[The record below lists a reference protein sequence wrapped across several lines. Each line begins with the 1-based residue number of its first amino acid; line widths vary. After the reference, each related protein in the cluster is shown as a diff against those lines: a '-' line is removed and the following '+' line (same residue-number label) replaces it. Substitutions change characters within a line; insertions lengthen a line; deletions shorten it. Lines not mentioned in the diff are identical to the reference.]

1 MGEKFYMDLE
11 AFQAKY
17 PTREMREQ
25 VLRQMSPEKILQL
38 SRSCS
43 ALQDAI
49 WYARFAQEAAER
61 NAA

>member
-25 VLRQMSPEKILQL
+25 VLRQELRRQGRQHRRHGP
-38 SRSCS
+38 RSVP
-43 ALQDAI
+43 
-49 WYARFAQEAAER
+49 
-61 NAA
+61 